1 MVNKELFTWVS
12 DNVIKL
18 TGMSEATIIEFIITS
33 CASSRSA
40 NDFVKNT
47 LYRDAQFPRERAQEV
62 DEFGNQLFSKMHSTF
77 KKVEKVEKIE
87 KVEKVEKIEK
97 VEKVEKFKMLLE
109 EESIPASKTKKKKK
123 VEKEEKSLVVMKGKR
138 LRKTDRTEKS
148 NAWDILDAAEDF
160 DSDHENEEGKVN
172 EDYDSERERDLKERD
187 EFAKRLREKDLEK
200 LLAKSE
206 KKIDEKTRQRQ
217 LLANDREARKNLMPS
232 LRDRSRFEYLKKRE
246 EEKLALLEQE
256 IKDEEELFRNESL
269 TRKEVEAL
277 EKKKTLLKL
286 AKERLSIDTS
296 YDGYMMPEDYIT
308 EKGKLDK
315 KKQDALLYSRYQDRL
330 PAKEKIE
337 TDQDEWEKN
346 QARYS
351 HGIGKINQPHD
362 ETEFDY
368 VFDEEQRVDFVLHNT
383 GGEAVIEEGPKMS
396 EAERKGIFD
405 EA

>member
-1 MVNKELFTWVS
+1 M
-12 DNVIKL
+12 
-18 TGMSEATIIEFIITS
+18 
-33 CASSRSA
+33 
-40 NDFVKNT
+40 
-47 LYRDAQFPRERAQEV
+47 
-62 DEFGNQLFSKMHSTF
+62 
-77 KKVEKVEKIE
+77 
-87 KVEKVEKIEK
+87 
-97 VEKVEKFKMLLE
+97 
-109 EESIPASKTKKKKK
+109 
-123 VEKEEKSLVVMKGKR
+123 
-138 LRKTDRTEKS
+138 
-148 NAWDILDAAEDF
+148 
-160 DSDHENEEGKVN
+160 
-172 EDYDSERERDLKERD
+172 
-187 EFAKRLREKDLEK
+187 
-200 LLAKSE
+200 AKSE

-277 EKKKTLLKL
+277 EKKRTLLKL

-346 QARYS
+346 QARYT